1 MDQETVRAFATRVK
15 RGELG
20 SDVQVRYQVTGG
32 MPSQRLECEIS
43 IDSVNGAQV
52 SRYDARESAEVAR
65 AQIPPEEVDV
75 PGLLRAVSSGLYSLT
90 PVSERV
96 THLPDSLVGRLTI
109 LVDGQEEAFHFV
121 PEKEQRGD
129 DDRVAPSM
137 DAALQRLWELARRA
151 RGSGG
156 AEHV

>member
-15 RGELG
+15 RGEFG

-43 IDSVNGAQV
+43 IDSVNGAQI